1 MQSPFIVGIGG
12 TPKPHSTTE
21 QALKVALDG
30 AKAAGAR
37 TRLFGGADLATLPL
51 YLTAGSDQAGASL
64 IEAVRTADGVI
75 LASPGYHGTV
85 SGALKN
91 AVDYLEETARDAR
104 VYLDGLP
111 VGLVVTAFGW
121 QATGGT
127 LATLRTMVHALRGWP
142 TPLGA
147 AVNTSVVSFG
157 DGVCSDLAAMAQLE
171 LVGRQVAEFAMLRMS
186 HPEVVTTG

>member
-1 MQSPFIVGIGG
+1 M
-12 TPKPHSTTE
+12 
-21 QALKVALDG
+21 
-30 AKAAGAR
+30 
-37 TRLFGGADLATLPL
+37 
-51 YLTAGSDQAGASL
+51 
-64 IEAVRTADGVI
+64 I

-85 SGALKN
+85 SGAVKN

-147 AVNTSVVSFG
+147 TVNTSLVSFEG
-157 DGVCSDLAAMAQLE
+157 GVCSDPAAMAQLE

-186 HPEVVTTG
+186 DPEVITTG